1 MHVSSIIPVLLNII
15 LSEQQSRKKA
25 SREQVISQTTPQM
38 RPQATA
44 AAETK
49 TEAEPRQWNAAAEPS
64 LFPLPLKS
72 PLFPDTQFFVFHRYG
87 KEKNKQQDG
96 ESETGIV
103 FSLATAS
110 LGRLFFLITSRPETV
125 NITCHVENAEIAARL
140 NARSAELEQQVRKTG
155 FKRVVLRW
163 TVLEHSLAG
172 PQKDFTTPGLLDR
185 KV

>member
-15 LSEQQSRKKA
+15 LTEQQSRKKA
-25 SREQVISQTTPQM
+25 PREQVAAQVIPQM
-38 RPQATA
+38 RPPGTV

-49 TEAEPRQWNAAAEPS
+49 TGAEPRPQNVTTEPS

-103 FSLATAS
+103 FSLSTAS

-140 NARSAELEQQVRKTG
+140 NSRSAELEQQVRETG
-155 FKRVVLRW
+155 FQRVVLRW

-172 PQKDFTTPGLLDR
+172 PQKDFTTSGLLDR